1 MRIET
6 ERLIIRSLTLED
18 EQAFIEMA
26 SDGSL
31 MEIFG
36 GCSQSDTWMEEWI
49 RESMQLE
56 EQNDPNREYL
66 AFVIEEKTD
75 NRAVGSVGT
84 SYYEDIQK
92 TGITYF
98 IGSRFRGQGYGAE
111 AVSGFVQ
118 HFFKHYDTD
127 TLIARA
133 RVRNEASCKTLERAG
148 FVLYDT
154 DMYQDMF
161 DETPELSNFYQITK
175 GTTFP

>member
-31 MEIFG
+31 REIFG
-36 GCSQSDTWMEEWI
+36 DCSQSDTWMGEWI

-56 EQNDPNREYL
+56 EQNNPNCEYL
-66 AFVIEEKTD
+66 AFVIEEKSS
-75 NRAVGSVGT
+75 NQAVGSVGT
-84 SYYEDIQK
+84 SYYEDMQK
-92 TGITYF
+92 IGITYF
-98 IGSRFRGQGYGAE
+98 IGSRFRGQGYAAE
-111 AVSGFVQ
+111 AVSGFVKY
-118 HFFKHYDTD
+118 FFEHYDTD
-127 TLIARA
+127 TLIARV

-154 DMYQDMF
+154 EMYRDMY
-161 DETPELSNFYQITK
+161 DETPELSNFYELTRDA
-175 GTTFP
+175 T

>member
-18 EQAFIEMA
+18 EQTFIEMA

-31 MEIFG
+31 TEIFG
-36 GCSQSDTWMEEWI
+36 DCSQCDTWMGDWI
-49 RESMQLE
+49 KESMQLE
-56 EQNDPNREYL
+56 VRNNPNREYL
-66 AFVIEEKTD
+66 AFVIEEKTG

-84 SYYEDIQK
+84 SYYEDMQK

-98 IGSRFRGQGYGAE
+98 IGSRFRGQGYAAE

-118 HFFKHYDTD
+118 YFFKHYDTD
-127 TLIARA
+127 TLIARV
-133 RVRNEASCKTLERAG
+133 RVQNKASCKTLERAG
-148 FVLYDT
+148 FVLYGT
-154 DMYQDMF
+154 EMYQDTF